1 MKIGIDIS
9 QIVYGTGVSVYTK
22 NLVKSLLKI
31 NNEDEFLLFGGSLRQ
46 REALKDFISS
56 LSSFNNV
63 TGRVFFIPPKLA
75 DILWNKLHIL
85 PIDSLLGKV
94 DVFHSSDWTQPPSN
108 SAKVTTIH
116 DFGFIKYPSTAH
128 PKIASTMK
136 GRFEWVK
143 KDVDLI
149 IAISKAT
156 KNDIVDILGISPKK
170 VKVVYEAL
178 PKDIKKVQ
186 NNKLI
191 ADVKKKY
198 KIKNDFLLSVAT
210 LEPRKNLK
218 RVILAFNEVK
228 KIIPDMQLVL
238 AGKLGWDQ
246 DIKKMMGK
254 RPKDIIFTGF
264 IDREHELSSLY
275 SSASCFVFPS
285 LYEGFGLPILEA
297 MVCGCPVVT
306 SNISSMPEVA
316 GDAAVLVEPLE
327 VESISHGIVKA
338 IKEKDALVKK
348 GFEQIDKFSW
358 EKTAKE
364 TLRVYKQAVKNK

>member
-56 LSSFNNV
+56 LSSFENV

-85 PIDSLLGKV
+85 PVDSLIGKV

-116 DFGFIKYPSTAH
+116 DFGFLKYPSTAH
-128 PKIASTMK
+128 PKIASAMK
-136 GRFEWVK
+136 GRLEWVK

-156 KNDIVDILGISPKK
+156 KNDVVDILGISPKK

>member
-22 NLVKSLLKI
+22 NLVKSLLKVD
-31 NNEDEFLLFGGSLRQ
+31 NEDEFLLFGGSLRQ
-46 REALKDFISS
+46 REALRDFISS
-56 LSSFNNV
+56 LSSFKNI
-63 TGRVFFIPPKLA
+63 TGKVFFIPPKLA

-85 PIDSLLGKV
+85 PVDSLIGKV

-116 DFGFIKYPSTAH
+116 DFGFLKYPSTAH
-128 PKIASTMK
+128 PKIASAMK
-136 GRFEWVK
+136 GRLEWVK

-149 IAISKAT
+149 IAISKST
-156 KNDIVDILGISPKK
+156 KNDIVDILGIHPSKI
-170 VKVVYEAL
+170 KVVYEAL
-178 PKDIKKVQ
+178 PRDIKKVQ

-191 ADVKKKY
+191 ADIKKKY
-198 KIKNDFLLSVAT
+198 KIKNNFLLSVAT

-218 RVILAFNEVK
+218 RVILAFEEVK

-238 AGKLGWDQ
+238 AGKFGWDQ
-246 DIKKMMGK
+246 EIRKMMGS
-254 RPKDIIFTGF
+254 RPKDIIFTGY

-316 GDAAVLVEPLE
+316 GDAAILVEPLE
-327 VESISHGIVKA
+327 VENISHGIVKA

-364 TLRVYKQAVKNK
+364 TLKVYKQAVQDR

>member
-128 PKIASTMK
+128 PRIASTMK

>member
-22 NLVKSLLKI
+22 NIVKSLLKVDDK
-31 NNEDEFLLFGGSLRQ
+31 DEFLLFGGSLRQ
-46 REALKDFISS
+46 RKALKDFISS
-56 LSSFNNV
+56 LSSYKNV
-63 TGRVFFIPPKLA
+63 SGKVFFIPPKLA

-85 PIDSLLGKV
+85 PIDNLIGKV

-116 DFGFIKYPSTAH
+116 DFGFLKYPSTAH
-128 PKIASTMK
+128 PKISSVMK
-136 GRFEWVK
+136 DRFKWIK

-156 KNDIVDILGISPKK
+156 KNDIVDILGISPSK

-218 RVILAFNEVK
+218 RVILAFKEVK

-285 LYEGFGLPILEA
+285 LYEGFGLPILGA

-316 GDAAVLVEPLE
+316 GDAAILVEPLE
-327 VESISHGIVKA
+327 VESISHGVIKA
-338 IKEKDALVKK
+338 IKEKDTLIKK
-348 GFEQIDKFSW
+348 GFKQIDNFSW
-358 EKTAKE
+358 EKAAKE
-364 TLRVYKQAVKNK
+364 TLKVYKQAVKNK

>member
-22 NLVKSLLKI
+22 NIVKSLLKVDDK
-31 NNEDEFLLFGGSLRQ
+31 DEFLLFGGSLRQ
-46 REALKDFISS
+46 RKALKDFISS
-56 LSSFNNV
+56 LSSFKNV
-63 TGRVFFIPPKLA
+63 SGKVFFIPPKLA

-85 PIDSLLGKV
+85 PIDNLLGKV

-116 DFGFIKYPSTAH
+116 DFGFLKYPSTAH
-128 PKIASTMK
+128 PKISSVMK
-136 GRFEWVK
+136 DRFKWIK

-156 KNDIVDILGISPKK
+156 KNDIVDILGISPSK

-228 KIIPDMQLVL
+228 KIIPGMQLVL

-316 GDAAVLVEPLE
+316 GDAAILVEPLE
-327 VESISHGIVKA
+327 VESISHGVIKA
-338 IKEKDALVKK
+338 IKEKDTLIKK
-348 GFEQIDKFSW
+348 GFKQIDNFSW
-358 EKTAKE
+358 EKAAKE
-364 TLRVYKQAVKNK
+364 TLKVYKQAVKNK

>member
-56 LSSFNNV
+56 LSSFENV

-85 PIDSLLGKV
+85 SIDSLLGKV

-116 DFGFIKYPSTAH
+116 DFGFLKYPSTAH
-128 PKIASTMK
+128 PKIASAMK
-136 GRFEWVK
+136 GRFEWIK

-156 KNDIVDILGISPKK
+156 KNDVVDILGISPKK

>member
-364 TLRVYKQAVKNK
+364 TLKVYKQAVQDR

>member
-22 NLVKSLLKI
+22 NLVKSLLEVDDK
-31 NNEDEFLLFGGSLRQ
+31 DEFLLFGGSLRQ
-46 REALKDFISS
+46 RKLLKDFISS
-56 LSSFNNV
+56 LSSFRNV
-63 TGRVFFIPPKLA
+63 SGKVFFIPPKLA

-85 PIDSLLGKV
+85 PIDSLFGKV

-116 DFGFIKYPSTAH
+116 DFGFLKYPSTAH
-128 PKIASTMK
+128 PKISSVMK
-136 GRFEWVK
+136 NRFKWIK

-156 KNDIVDILGISPKK
+156 KNDVVDILGIPPHK

-191 ADVKKKY
+191 ADIKKKY

-218 RVILAFNEVK
+218 RVILAFKEVK

-238 AGKLGWDQ
+238 AGKFGWDQ

-254 RPKDIIFTGF
+254 KPKDVIFTGF

-327 VESISHGIVKA
+327 VESISHGIIKA
-338 IKEKDALVKK
+338 IKEKDTLIEK
-348 GFEQIDKFSW
+348 GFKQIDKFSW
-358 EKTAKE
+358 EKAARE
-364 TLRVYKQAVKNK
+364 TLKVYKQAVENK

>member
-228 KIIPDMQLVL
+228 KIIPDIQLVL